1 MVTQRAKKEM
11 ANAEKAAQKK
21 LNQMTK
27 LEHAKAHRKALE
39 KKRKKKQ
46 RKPL

>member
-1 MVTQRAKKEM
+1 M

-27 LEHAKAHRKALE
+27 LERAKAHRKNQA
-39 KKRKKKQ
+39 RKIQKEARREAVVK
-46 RKPL
+46 